1 MRGGINLKEY
11 QTKEI
16 RNVGLFGHASSGKTS
31 LAEAMLYTGGVTTRL
46 GRIDDGTTTS
56 DYHQDEISR
65 KFSISTTLMHL
76 EWNKH
81 KINILDTPG
90 YLDFISE
97 SKAIVKVVDLGLILV
112 HSQTGVEVGTE
123 MVFKFA
129 EEAGLPVWFVINTLD
144 KEHSNF
150 KNALDS
156 IRSSFG
162 KKAVP
167 LQLPINEGP
176 DFDSIVDLIKEK
188 VFKYSGD
195 LKGNFSIEE
204 IPDDLKG
211 NVEKLKEELIEAV
224 AESDDS
230 LLEKF
235 FENGSLSEEEIV
247 TGLKNAIINREIF
260 PVVFTSAY
268 NNIGVKRLLDLIIEY
283 APAPDERGEITGI
296 SEGKE
301 IKRKV
306 SDNEPASLFIFKTL
320 SEMHI
325 GELSFFKVMSGTI
338 RSGLDLVNPHT
349 RTTERTGTIY
359 LTNGKNKN
367 EVAHLHA
374 GDMGA
379 TVKLKN
385 THTLDTLSDPKAPI
399 EYPRVEFPEPVL
411 EVAIEPKSRGDE
423 EKISEGLQ
431 SLHHEDPTFQFRYDP
446 ELKQTIISGQGEL
459 HLTVILERLKNRYNV
474 EVAQMPPRIP
484 YRETITKRGEAKY
497 RHKKQTGGA
506 GQFAEV
512 WMYIEPLER
521 GKGVEFTN
529 TLVGQNVD
537 RVFVPSVEKGVKA
550 ACEEGILAGYKVT
563 DVKAVFYDGKQH
575 PVDSNDISFQ
585 IAGKGAFREC
595 FLNANPILLE
605 PIYELEIVVPEE
617 FLGDVMG
624 DISGRRGK
632 ILGIDTEGNF
642 QKIKAH
648 VPLAELY
655 RYGSALRSMT
665 QGRGFH
671 KQRFSHYE
679 PVPRELQDKIV
690 EEAQRRKEEGNK

>member
-167 LQLPINEGP
+167 LQLPVNEGP

-188 VFKYSGD
+188 VFKHSRN

-204 IPDDLKG
+204 IPDELKG

-283 APAPDERGEITGI
+283 APAPD
-296 SEGKE
+296 
-301 IKRKV
+301 
-306 SDNEPASLFIFKTL
+306 
-320 SEMHI
+320 
-325 GELSFFKVMSGTI
+325 
-338 RSGLDLVNPHT
+338 
-349 RTTERTGTIY
+349 
-359 LTNGKNKN
+359 
-367 EVAHLHA
+367 
-374 GDMGA
+374 
-379 TVKLKN
+379 
-385 THTLDTLSDPKAPI
+385 
-399 EYPRVEFPEPVL
+399 
-411 EVAIEPKSRGDE
+411 
-423 EKISEGLQ
+423 
-431 SLHHEDPTFQFRYDP
+431 
-446 ELKQTIISGQGEL
+446 
-459 HLTVILERLKNRYNV
+459 
-474 EVAQMPPRIP
+474 
-484 YRETITKRGEAKY
+484 
-497 RHKKQTGGA
+497 
-506 GQFAEV
+506 
-512 WMYIEPLER
+512 
-521 GKGVEFTN
+521 
-529 TLVGQNVD
+529 
-537 RVFVPSVEKGVKA
+537 
-550 ACEEGILAGYKVT
+550 
-563 DVKAVFYDGKQH
+563 
-575 PVDSNDISFQ
+575 
-585 IAGKGAFREC
+585 
-595 FLNANPILLE
+595 
-605 PIYELEIVVPEE
+605 
-617 FLGDVMG
+617 
-624 DISGRRGK
+624 
-632 ILGIDTEGNF
+632 
-642 QKIKAH
+642 
-648 VPLAELY
+648 
-655 RYGSALRSMT
+655 
-665 QGRGFH
+665 
-671 KQRFSHYE
+671 
-679 PVPRELQDKIV
+679 
-690 EEAQRRKEEGNK
+690 